1 MSNDQQPVSHPGAHE
16 YVLEYSVFTFRTE
29 NSVPSG
35 RGTRILV
42 YVHAVPVVHMR
53 TPRGGFM
60 IERIEGNAR

>member
-35 RGTRILV
+35 RGTRIPMIGV
-42 YVHAVPVVHMR
+42 CACSTGGTYADASWWVHDR
-53 TPRGGFM
+53 K
-60 IERIEGNAR
+60 N